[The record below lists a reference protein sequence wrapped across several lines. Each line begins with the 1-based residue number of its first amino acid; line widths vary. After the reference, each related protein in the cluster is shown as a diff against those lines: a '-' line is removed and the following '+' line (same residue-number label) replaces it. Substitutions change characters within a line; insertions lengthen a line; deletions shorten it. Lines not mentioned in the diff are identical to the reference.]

1 MAHLRPTSS
10 VAAALAADRPI
21 SCRSPNPLTINDHHW
36 PSLTITD
43 HHWRSLTITEQHWPL
58 MTITD
63 HHWLSLTINDHQ
75 WPSLTVTDHYMEL
88 SSWASA
94 FDVLVTQRPPMGD
107 FFKLVDK
114 IESWKKEFAINS
126 FSWEKSE
133 WSWRSASHKQQAAR
147 LYNKQQAG
155 RFYATNRAAE
165 RELLLNEDLPPTL
178 FLAAHNYTWKSLAI
192 TPGNHIELH
201 LEIIRKLNLN
211 SMLEVH
217 PGHFLELHP
226 KFTQNYTWTSLRITP
241 PGHYLELHL
250 DITHN
255 LMSDA

>member
-1 MAHLRPTSS
+1 MFS
-10 VAAALAADRPI
+10 
-21 SCRSPNPLTINDHHW
+21 
-36 PSLTITD
+36 
-43 HHWRSLTITEQHWPL
+43 Q
-58 MTITD
+58 
-63 HHWLSLTINDHQ
+63 
-75 WPSLTVTDHYMEL
+75 
-88 SSWASA
+88 
-94 FDVLVTQRPPMGD
+94 LVTQSWHRG
-107 FFKLVDK
+107 FFSSNLVAK
-114 IESWKKEFAINS
+114 IESWRKEVAITSFA
-126 FSWEKSE
+126 WEKSE
-133 WSWRSASHKQQAAR
+133 WSWRSASHWEEAAAFCVDKLQDSTLQLVACCRIHNKQQAAR
-147 LYNKQQAG
+147 
-155 RFYATNRAAE
+155 FYATGRAAE

-211 SMLEVH
+211 SILEVH